1 LQKQIARC
9 HTARAA
15 SCRFRQSALKPIG
28 APPRTH
34 THPHTHTQPAAVLR
48 RRQAAGRGH
57 HRTDRRIPF

>member
-28 APPRTH
+28 APPPHTH
-34 THPHTHTQPAAVLR
+34 PPTHPHTASRSPSPPPSSGTWTPSH
-48 RRQAAGRGH
+48 
-57 HRTDRRIPF
+57 